1 MMLRI
6 ALVAVMVA
14 SITGVVALTGILPTS
29 AQSAPTPSATR
40 SFDSTSVAPEGQVV
54 VTIAAADYGSAGGV
68 TETLPAGFAYV
79 SSSLAASQV
88 TELSGNRVRFTLQ
101 GDASFTYT
109 VRASSTPG
117 PYDFSGTLRDFERDD
132 YPVGGATSLPVDAPS
147 TPTPSATR
155 SFDSTSVAPEGQ
167 VVVTIA
173 AADYGSAGGVTETL
187 PAGFAYVSS
196 SLAASQVT
204 ELSGNRVRFTLQ
216 GDASF
221 TYTVTASS
229 TPGPYDFSGTL
240 RDFDKT
246 DHTVGGATSLP
257 VDAPSTPTPS
267 ATRSF
272 DSTSVAPEGQVV
284 VTIAAADYGS
294 AGGVTETLPAGFAY
308 VSSSLAASQVTELSG
323 NRVRFTLQGDA
334 SFTYTVT
341 ASSTPGPYDFSG
353 TLRDFDKTDHTVGG
367 ATSLPVEAPS
377 TPTPS
382 AARSFDST
390 SVAPEGQVVVTIAAA
405 DYGSAGGVTETLP
418 AGFAYVSS
426 SLAASQVTELSGNR
440 VRFTLQGDAS
450 FTYTVTASSTPG
462 PYDFS
467 GTLRDFDKTDH
478 TVGGATSLPVRG
490 PSATRSFS
498 STSVAPEG
506 QVVVT
511 IAVADYGSAGGVTE
525 TLPAGFAY
533 VSSSLAA
540 SQVTEL
546 SGNRVRFTLQGDASF
561 TYTVRASSTPGPYDF
576 SGTLRDFDK
585 TDHTVGGATGATS
598 ATMVTVEG
606 PSATRSFS
614 STSVARGGRV
624 VVSIRATNYGE
635 AGGVT
640 ETLPSG
646 FSYVSSSLR
655 ASQVTELSGNRVRF
669 TLQGDASF
677 TYTVT
682 ASSTPGPYDF
692 SGTLRDFERD
702 DYPVGGATSLP
713 VRVADPEPE
722 PDPQR
727 NRAPTFPGSLTT
739 RSIDENLA
747 FGANVGDAVR
757 ATDADLDRLTYAL
770 GGTDASSFTINSSG
784 QIMVGTGTM
793 LDFEDKPS
801 YTVTVSATD
810 PDNASDT
817 ITVTVTVVNVDEDGM
832 VTITP
837 DTTPQVGT
845 ELTAS
850 LEDPD
855 GSVANLTWQWQK
867 DDGQGSYTDIP
878 GATMMSYTPVMADDG
893 RRLQATA
900 MYDDGEGSGKEAM
913 GMTANAVGATGDIV
927 SRYDTD
933 GTPGISEIEASIAVL
948 DYLIR
953 SEITRDEAIQVVT
966 AYREDPLIVGHLNT
980 VTGSLSYF
988 GPEQNNGVELA
999 ALHVNQAGGVLG
1011 AQMIIVTGDTATNPV
1026 QGVAAAR
1033 ALVDV
1038 EGAVAIVGALASGV
1052 TLAVAQSVTV
1062 PKQRLL
1068 ISPASTSPAITVLED
1083 DDFLFRTTVSD
1094 AAQGVVL
1101 ARLAWEIGYETAG
1114 IMLINNAYGE
1124 GLADQFEETF
1134 ASLGGRVTGKVPHE
1148 DSQPTYTS
1156 ELEKATEGDPDVL
1169 LAISYP
1175 GQAEVY
1181 LRESLDGGYSD
1192 TFLFVDGTK
1201 SPEMMEVVGWDAL
1214 EGMLGTAQGS
1224 PESPSLLEFQGSY
1237 AAVHGAP
1244 PEHPFIA
1251 ENYDAA
1257 VLIALAAAKAG
1268 TTTDSVAI
1276 RDALRSIAN
1285 PPGEAVGP
1293 GVEGIKK
1300 ALMLIAEGKDINYE
1314 GAAGTVDFDENG
1326 DVTGYIEIWKVEGGE
1341 IKSTG
1346 RFELP

>member
-1 MMLRI
+1 
-6 ALVAVMVA
+6 
-14 SITGVVALTGILPTS
+14 
-29 AQSAPTPSATR
+29 
-40 SFDSTSVAPEGQVV
+40 
-54 VTIAAADYGSAGGV
+54 
-68 TETLPAGFAYV
+68 
-79 SSSLAASQV
+79 
-88 TELSGNRVRFTLQ
+88 
-101 GDASFTYT
+101 
-109 VRASSTPG
+109 
-117 PYDFSGTLRDFERDD
+117 
-132 YPVGGATSLPVDAPS
+132 
-147 TPTPSATR
+147 
-155 SFDSTSVAPEGQ
+155 
-167 VVVTIA
+167 
-173 AADYGSAGGVTETL
+173 
-187 PAGFAYVSS
+187 
-196 SLAASQVT
+196 
-204 ELSGNRVRFTLQ
+204 
-216 GDASF
+216 
-221 TYTVTASS
+221 
-229 TPGPYDFSGTL
+229 
-240 RDFDKT
+240 
-246 DHTVGGATSLP
+246 
-257 VDAPSTPTPS
+257 
-267 ATRSF
+267 
-272 DSTSVAPEGQVV
+272 
-284 VTIAAADYGS
+284 
-294 AGGVTETLPAGFAY
+294 
-308 VSSSLAASQVTELSG
+308 
-323 NRVRFTLQGDA
+323 
-334 SFTYTVT
+334 
-341 ASSTPGPYDFSG
+341 
-353 TLRDFDKTDHTVGG
+353 
-367 ATSLPVEAPS
+367 
-377 TPTPS
+377 
-382 AARSFDST
+382 
-390 SVAPEGQVVVTIAAA
+390 
-405 DYGSAGGVTETLP
+405 
-418 AGFAYVSS
+418 
-426 SLAASQVTELSGNR
+426 
-440 VRFTLQGDAS
+440 
-450 FTYTVTASSTPG
+450 
-462 PYDFS
+462 
-467 GTLRDFDKTDH
+467 
-478 TVGGATSLPVRG
+478 
-490 PSATRSFS
+490 
-498 STSVAPEG
+498 
-506 QVVVT
+506 
-511 IAVADYGSAGGVTE
+511 
-525 TLPAGFAY
+525 
-533 VSSSLAA
+533 
-540 SQVTEL
+540 
-546 SGNRVRFTLQGDASF
+546 
-561 TYTVRASSTPGPYDF
+561 
-576 SGTLRDFDK
+576 
-585 TDHTVGGATGATS
+585 
-598 ATMVTVEG
+598 
-606 PSATRSFS
+606 
-614 STSVARGGRV
+614 
-624 VVSIRATNYGE
+624 
-635 AGGVT
+635 
-640 ETLPSG
+640 
-646 FSYVSSSLR
+646 
-655 ASQVTELSGNRVRF
+655 
-669 TLQGDASF
+669 
-677 TYTVT
+677 
-682 ASSTPGPYDF
+682 
-692 SGTLRDFERD
+692 
-702 DYPVGGATSLP
+702 
-713 VRVADPEPE
+713 
-722 PDPQR
+722 
-727 NRAPTFPGSLTT
+727 
-739 RSIDENLA
+739 
-747 FGANVGDAVR
+747 
-757 ATDADLDRLTYAL
+757 
-770 GGTDASSFTINSSG
+770 
-784 QIMVGTGTM
+784 MVGTGTM
-793 LDFEDKPS
+793 LDYETKVN
-801 YTVTVSATD
+801 YTVTVRVTD

-817 ITVTVTVVNVDEDGM
+817 IAVTITVGNADDPGM

-850 LEDPD
+850 LEDQD

-893 RRLQATA
+893 SRLQATA

-913 GMTANAVGATGDIV
+913 GMTANAVGATVDIV
-927 SRYDTD
+927 SQYDTD

-1011 AQMIIVTGDTATNPV
+1011 AQMIIVTGDTATNPDT
-1026 QGVAAAR
+1026 GVAAAR

-1068 ISPASTSPAITVLED
+1068 ISPASTSPAITDLED

-1101 ARLAWEIGYETAG
+1101 ARLAWDNGYETAG

-1134 ASLGGRVTGKVPHE
+1134 VSLGGRVTGKVPHE
-1148 DSQPTYTS
+1148 DSQRTYTS

-1181 LRESLDGGYSD
+1181 LRESLDGGFSD

-1224 PESPSLLEFQGSY
+1224 PDSPSLREFQRSY

-1326 DVTGYIEIWKVEGGE
+1326 DVTGYIEIWKVEGGQ

>member
-1 MMLRI
+1 MLRI
-6 ALVAVMVA
+6 VLAVMMVA
-14 SITGVVALTGILPTS
+14 AMVGMVGLLVLPLVS
-29 AQSAPTPSATR
+29 AQGSPSATRSFDKRTVEPGGEVVVTIAVANYGQGGGVTETLPGGFTYESSSLAANEIEVTGQDVKFILLGTTSFTYTVTASSTTGSHRFSGTLRDFEKDDYDVGGASSVTVEATAGQTPSATR
-40 SFDSTSVAPEGQVV
+40 SFDKKTVEPGGEVV
-54 VTIAAADYGSAGGV
+54 VTIAVANYGQGGGV
-68 TETLPAGFAYV
+68 TETLPGGFTYE
-79 SSSLAASQV
+79 SSSLAANEIEV
-88 TELSGNRVRFTLQ
+88 TGQDVSFILQ
-101 GDASFTYT
+101 GTTSFTYT
-109 VRASSTPG
+109 VTTSSTTG
-117 PYDFSGTLRDFERDD
+117 SHRFSGTLRDFERDD
-132 YPVGGATSLPVDAPS
+132 YDVGGASSVTVEA
-147 TPTPSATR
+147 TAGPTPSATR
-155 SFDSTSVAPEGQ
+155 SFDKRTVEPGGE

-173 AADYGSAGGVTETL
+173 VANYGQGGGVTETL
-187 PAGFAYVSS
+187 PGGFTYESS
-196 SLAASQVT
+196 SLAANEIEVT
-204 ELSGNRVRFTLQ
+204 GQDVSFILQ
-216 GDASF
+216 GTTSF

-229 TPGPYDFSGTL
+229 TT
-240 RDFDKT
+240 
-246 DHTVGGATSLP
+246 
-257 VDAPSTPTPS
+257 
-267 ATRSF
+267 
-272 DSTSVAPEGQVV
+272 
-284 VTIAAADYGS
+284 GS
-294 AGGVTETLPAGFAY
+294 H
-308 VSSSLAASQVTELSG
+308 
-323 NRVRFTLQGDA
+323 R
-334 SFTYTVT
+334 
-341 ASSTPGPYDFSG
+341 
-353 TLRDFDKTDHTVGG
+353 
-367 ATSLPVEAPS
+367 
-377 TPTPS
+377 
-382 AARSFDST
+382 
-390 SVAPEGQVVVTIAAA
+390 
-405 DYGSAGGVTETLP
+405 
-418 AGFAYVSS
+418 
-426 SLAASQVTELSGNR
+426 
-440 VRFTLQGDAS
+440 
-450 FTYTVTASSTPG
+450 
-462 PYDFS
+462 
-467 GTLRDFDKTDH
+467 
-478 TVGGATSLPVRG
+478 
-490 PSATRSFS
+490 
-498 STSVAPEG
+498 
-506 QVVVT
+506 
-511 IAVADYGSAGGVTE
+511 
-525 TLPAGFAY
+525 
-533 VSSSLAA
+533 
-540 SQVTEL
+540 
-546 SGNRVRFTLQGDASF
+546 
-561 TYTVRASSTPGPYDF
+561 
-576 SGTLRDFDK
+576 
-585 TDHTVGGATGATS
+585 
-598 ATMVTVEG
+598 
-606 PSATRSFS
+606 
-614 STSVARGGRV
+614 
-624 VVSIRATNYGE
+624 
-635 AGGVT
+635 
-640 ETLPSG
+640 
-646 FSYVSSSLR
+646 
-655 ASQVTELSGNRVRF
+655 
-669 TLQGDASF
+669 
-677 TYTVT
+677 
-682 ASSTPGPYDF
+682 F

-702 DYPVGGATSLP
+702 DYDVGGASSVTVEATAGPTPSATRSFDKRTVEPGGEVVVTIAVANYGQGGGVTETLPGGFTYESSSLAANEIEVTGQDVSFILQGTTSFTYTVTASSTTGSHRFSGTLRDFERDDYDVGGASSVT
-713 VRVADPEPE
+713 VRVAGPEPE
-722 PDPQR
+722 PEPQG
-727 NRAPTFPGSLTT
+727 NRAPTFSGSSTT
-739 RSIDENLA
+739 RSVDENSA
-747 FGANVGDAVR
+747 VGANVGARVTASDP
-757 ATDADLDRLTYAL
+757 DRDTLTYTL
-770 GGTDASSFTINSSG
+770 TGTDAGSFTINSSG

-793 LDFEDKPS
+793 LDFEDKAS
-801 YTVTVSATD
+801 YTVTVGATD

-817 ITVTVTVVNVDEDGM
+817 IAVTITVGNADDPGM

-850 LEDPD
+850 LEDQD

-893 RRLQATA
+893 SRLQATA
-900 MYDDGEGSGKEAM
+900 MYDDSFGEGKTAM
-913 GMTANAVGATGDIV
+913 GMTANAVGATDDIF
-927 SRYDTD
+927 SWYDYDTD

-953 SEITRDEAIQVVT
+953 SLITRDEAIQVVT

-1011 AQMIIVTGDTATNPV
+1011 AQMIIVTRDTATNPA

-1033 ALVDV
+1033 ALLDV

-1068 ISPASTSPAITVLED
+1068 ISPASTSPAITDLED

-1101 ARLAWEIGYETAG
+1101 ARLAWENLYETAG

-1181 LRESLDGGYSD
+1181 LRESLEGGYSD
-1192 TFLFVDGTK
+1192 TFLFVDATK
-1201 SPEMMEVVGWDAL
+1201 SPDMMEVVGWDAL

-1224 PESPSLLEFQGSY
+1224 PESPSLREFQRSY

-1300 ALMLIAEGKDINYE
+1300 ALMLIAEGKDINYQ

-1326 DVTGYIEIWKVEGGE
+1326 DVTGYIEIWKVEGGQ

>member
-6 ALVAVMVA
+6 ALAAIMVA

-29 AQSAPTPSATR
+29 AQSTPSATR
-40 SFDSTSVAPEGQVV
+40 SFDSTSVAPGGQVV
-54 VTIAAADYGSAGGV
+54 VTIAAANYGSAGGV
-68 TETLPAGFAYV
+68 TETLPTGFAYV
-79 SSSLAASQV
+79 SSSLSASQV
-88 TELSGNRVRFTLQ
+88 NESGQNVRFTLQ
-101 GDASFTYT
+101 GDTSFTYT
-109 VRASSTPG
+109 VTASSTPG
-117 PYDFSGTLRDFERDD
+117 SYDFSGTLRDFERDD
-132 YPVGGATSLPVDAPS
+132 HTVGGVDTVTVEAPS

-155 SFDSTSVAPEGQ
+155 SFDSTSVAPGGQ

-173 AADYGSAGGVTETL
+173 AANYGSAGGVTETL
-187 PAGFAYVSS
+187 PTGFAYVSS
-196 SLAASQVT
+196 SLSASQIN
-204 ELSGNRVRFTLQ
+204 ESGQNVRFTLQ
-216 GDASF
+216 GDTSFTYTVTASSTPGSYDFSGTLRDFERDDHTVGGVDTVTVEAPSTPTPSATRSFDSTSVAPGGQVVVTIAAANYGSAGGVTETLPTGFAYVASSLSASQVNESGQNVRFTLQGDTSFTYTVTASSTPGSYDFSGTLRDFERDDHTVGGVDTVTVEAPSTPTPSATRSFDSTSVAPGGQVVVTIAAANYGSAGGVTETLPTGFAYVASSLSASQVNESGQNVRFTLQGDTSF

-246 DHTVGGATSLP
+246 DHTVGG
-257 VDAPSTPTPS
+257 VDTVTVEAPS

-272 DSTSVAPEGQVV
+272 DSTSVAPGGQVV
-284 VTIAAADYGS
+284 VTIAAANYGS
-294 AGGVTETLPAGFAY
+294 AGGVTETLPTGFAY
-308 VSSSLAASQVTELSG
+308 VASSLSASQVNESG
-323 NRVRFTLQGDA
+323 QNVRFTLQGDD

-341 ASSTPGPYDFSG
+341 ASSTPGSYDFSG
-353 TLRDFDKTDHTVGG
+353 TLRDFDKTTTPSSALRGSRWRDRVPLG
-367 ATSLPVEAPS
+367 PS
-377 TPTPS
+377 TRHGGPGGTV
-382 AARSFDST
+382 T
-390 SVAPEGQVVVTIAAA
+390 VTIQAAN
-405 DYGSAGGVTETLP
+405 YGQAGGVTETLP
-418 AGFAYVSS
+418 TGFA
-426 SLAASQVTELSGNR
+426 
-440 VRFTLQGDAS
+440 
-450 FTYTVTASSTPG
+450 
-462 PYDFS
+462 
-467 GTLRDFDKTDH
+467 
-478 TVGGATSLPVRG
+478 
-490 PSATRSFS
+490 
-498 STSVAPEG
+498 
-506 QVVVT
+506 
-511 IAVADYGSAGGVTE
+511 
-525 TLPAGFAY
+525 
-533 VSSSLAA
+533 
-540 SQVTEL
+540 
-546 SGNRVRFTLQGDASF
+546 
-561 TYTVRASSTPGPYDF
+561 
-576 SGTLRDFDK
+576 
-585 TDHTVGGATGATS
+585 
-598 ATMVTVEG
+598 
-606 PSATRSFS
+606 
-614 STSVARGGRV
+614 
-624 VVSIRATNYGE
+624 
-635 AGGVT
+635 
-640 ETLPSG
+640 
-646 FSYVSSSLR
+646 YVSSSLR
-655 ASQVTELSGNRVRF
+655 ASQVTELSGNQVRF
-669 TLQGDASF
+669 TLQGDTSF

-682 ASSTPGPYDF
+682 ASSTPNSYTF
-692 SGTLRDFERD
+692 SGTLRDFDRID
-702 DYPVGGATSLP
+702 HTVGCPCVVT
-713 VRVADPEPE
+713 VRVAAPEPE
-722 PDPQR
+722 PQR

-739 RSIDENLA
+739 RSIDENSA
-747 FGANVGDAVR
+747 SGANVGDAVR
-757 ATDADLDRLTYAL
+757 ATDADLDRLTYSL
-770 GGTDASSFTINSSG
+770 TGTDAGSFTINSSG

-793 LDFEDKPS
+793 LDFEDKAS
-801 YTVTVSATD
+801 YTVTVGATD

-817 ITVTVTVVNVDEDGM
+817 IAVTITVGNVDEDGM

-850 LEDPD
+850 LEDQD

-893 RRLQATA
+893 SRLQATA
-900 MYDDGEGSGKEAM
+900 MYDDSFGEGKTAM
-913 GMTANAVGATGDIV
+913 GMTANAVGATDDIF
-927 SRYDTD
+927 SWREYDYDTD
-933 GTPGISEIEASIAVL
+933 GTLSEIEASIAVL

-953 SEITRDEAIQVVT
+953 GDITRDEAIQVVT

-999 ALHVNQAGGVLG
+999 ALHVNQAGGVHG
-1011 AQMIIVTGDTATNPV
+1011 AQMIIVTGDTATNPA
-1026 QGVAAAR
+1026 QGVIAAR
-1033 ALVDV
+1033 ALLDV

-1101 ARLAWEIGYETAG
+1101 ARLAWENGYETAG

-1181 LRESLDGGYSD
+1181 LRESLEGGYSD

-1224 PESPSLLEFQGSY
+1224 PDSPSLREFQRSY

>member
-1 MMLRI
+1 M
-6 ALVAVMVA
+6 
-14 SITGVVALTGILPTS
+14 
-29 AQSAPTPSATR
+29 
-40 SFDSTSVAPEGQVV
+40 
-54 VTIAAADYGSAGGV
+54 
-68 TETLPAGFAYV
+68 
-79 SSSLAASQV
+79 
-88 TELSGNRVRFTLQ
+88 
-101 GDASFTYT
+101 
-109 VRASSTPG
+109 
-117 PYDFSGTLRDFERDD
+117 
-132 YPVGGATSLPVDAPS
+132 GGATVTVEAPS

-155 SFDSTSVAPEGQ
+155 SFDSTSVAPGGQ

-173 AADYGSAGGVTETL
+173 AADYGQAGGVTETL
-187 PAGFAYVSS
+187 PTGFAYVSS

-204 ELSGNRVRFTLQ
+204 ELR
-216 GDASF
+216 
-221 TYTVTASS
+221 
-229 TPGPYDFSGTL
+229 
-240 RDFDKT
+240 
-246 DHTVGGATSLP
+246 
-257 VDAPSTPTPS
+257 
-267 ATRSF
+267 
-272 DSTSVAPEGQVV
+272 
-284 VTIAAADYGS
+284 AD
-294 AGGVTETLPAGFAY
+294 
-308 VSSSLAASQVTELSG
+308 Q
-323 NRVRFTLQGDA
+323 
-334 SFTYTVT
+334 
-341 ASSTPGPYDFSG
+341 
-353 TLRDFDKTDHTVGG
+353 
-367 ATSLPVEAPS
+367 
-377 TPTPS
+377 
-382 AARSFDST
+382 
-390 SVAPEGQVVVTIAAA
+390 
-405 DYGSAGGVTETLP
+405 
-418 AGFAYVSS
+418 
-426 SLAASQVTELSGNR
+426 
-440 VRFTLQGDAS
+440 
-450 FTYTVTASSTPG
+450 
-462 PYDFS
+462 
-467 GTLRDFDKTDH
+467 
-478 TVGGATSLPVRG
+478 
-490 PSATRSFS
+490 
-498 STSVAPEG
+498 
-506 QVVVT
+506 
-511 IAVADYGSAGGVTE
+511 
-525 TLPAGFAY
+525 
-533 VSSSLAA
+533 
-540 SQVTEL
+540 
-546 SGNRVRFTLQGDASF
+546 
-561 TYTVRASSTPGPYDF
+561 
-576 SGTLRDFDK
+576 
-585 TDHTVGGATGATS
+585 
-598 ATMVTVEG
+598 
-606 PSATRSFS
+606 
-614 STSVARGGRV
+614 
-624 VVSIRATNYGE
+624 
-635 AGGVT
+635 
-640 ETLPSG
+640 
-646 FSYVSSSLR
+646 
-655 ASQVTELSGNRVRF
+655 VRF

-702 DYPVGGATSLP
+702 DYPVGGATRVTVEGPSATRSFSSTSVAPGKVVVTIRAANYGQAGGVTETLPTGFAYVSSSLAASQVTELSGNQVRFTLQGDASFTYTVTASSTP
-713 VRVADPEPE
+713 GPYDFSGTLRDFERDDHPVGGACVVTVRVAAPEPE
-722 PDPQR
+722 PEPQR

-739 RSIDENLA
+739 RSIDENSA
-747 FGANVGDAVR
+747 SGADVGDAVR
-757 ATDADLDRLTYAL
+757 ATDADLDRLTYSL
-770 GGTDASSFTINSSG
+770 TGTDAGSFTINSSG

-793 LDFEDKPS
+793 LDFEDKAS
-801 YTVTVSATD
+801 YTVTVGATD

-817 ITVTVTVVNVDEDGM
+817 IAVTITVGNVDEDGM
-832 VTITP
+832 VTIMP

-850 LEDPD
+850 LEDQD

-893 RRLQATA
+893 SRLQATA
-900 MYDDGEGSGKEAM
+900 MYDDSFGEGKTAM
-913 GMTANAVGATGDIV
+913 GMTANAVGATDDIF
-927 SRYDTD
+927 SWREYDYDTD
-933 GTPGISEIEASIAVL
+933 GTLSEIEASIAVL

-953 SEITRDEAIQVVT
+953 SLITRDEAIQVVT

-1011 AQMIIVTGDTATNPV
+1011 AQMIIVTRDTATNPA

-1033 ALVDV
+1033 ALLDV

-1068 ISPASTSPAITVLED
+1068 ISPASTSPAITDLED

-1101 ARLAWEIGYETAG
+1101 ARLAWENLYETAG

-1134 ASLGGRVTGKVPHE
+1134 VSLGGMVTGKVPHE
-1148 DSQPTYTS
+1148 DSQRTYTS

-1192 TFLFVDGTK
+1192 TFLFVDATK
-1201 SPEMMEVVGWDAL
+1201 SPDMMEVVGWDAL

-1224 PESPSLLEFQGSY
+1224 PESPSLREFQRSY

>member
-6 ALVAVMVA
+6 ALVAIMVA
-14 SITGVVALTGILPTS
+14 SMTGVVALTGILPTS
-29 AQSAPTPSATR
+29 AQSAPSATR
-40 SFDSTSVAPEGQVV
+40 SFNSATVAPGGTVT
-54 VTIAAADYGSAGGV
+54 VTIAAANYGQAGGV
-68 TETLPAGFAYV
+68 TEALPSGFSYV
-79 SSSLAASQV
+79 SGSLSASQV
-88 TELSGNRVRFTLQ
+88 NESGQNVRFTLQ
-101 GDASFTYT
+101 GDTSFTYT
-109 VRASSTPG
+109 VTASSTPG
-117 PYDFSGTLRDFERDD
+117 SYDFSGTLRDFERDD
-132 YPVGGATSLPVDAPS
+132 YPVGGATRITVEAPS

-155 SFDSTSVAPEGQ
+155 SFNSATVAPGGT
-167 VVVTIA
+167 VTVTIQA
-173 AADYGSAGGVTETL
+173 ANYGQAGGVTETL
-187 PAGFAYVSS
+187 PSGFAYVSS
-196 SLAASQVT
+196 SLSASQVN
-204 ELSGNRVRFTLQ
+204 ESGQNVRFTLQ
-216 GDASF
+216 GDTSF

-229 TPGPYDFSGTL
+229 TPGSYDFSGTL
-240 RDFDKT
+240 RDFERD
-246 DHTVGGATSLP
+246 DYPVGGATR
-257 VDAPSTPTPS
+257 VTVEAPSTPTPS

-272 DSTSVAPEGQVV
+272 NSATVAPGGTVT
-284 VTIAAADYGS
+284 VTIQAA
-294 AGGVTETLPAGFAY
+294 
-308 VSSSLAASQVTELSG
+308 
-323 NRVRFTLQGDA
+323 
-334 SFTYTVT
+334 
-341 ASSTPGPYDFSG
+341 
-353 TLRDFDKTDHTVGG
+353 
-367 ATSLPVEAPS
+367 
-377 TPTPS
+377 
-382 AARSFDST
+382 
-390 SVAPEGQVVVTIAAA
+390 
-405 DYGSAGGVTETLP
+405 
-418 AGFAYVSS
+418 
-426 SLAASQVTELSGNR
+426 
-440 VRFTLQGDAS
+440 
-450 FTYTVTASSTPG
+450 
-462 PYDFS
+462 
-467 GTLRDFDKTDH
+467 
-478 TVGGATSLPVRG
+478 
-490 PSATRSFS
+490 
-498 STSVAPEG
+498 
-506 QVVVT
+506 
-511 IAVADYGSAGGVTE
+511 
-525 TLPAGFAY
+525 
-533 VSSSLAA
+533 
-540 SQVTEL
+540 
-546 SGNRVRFTLQGDASF
+546 
-561 TYTVRASSTPGPYDF
+561 
-576 SGTLRDFDK
+576 
-585 TDHTVGGATGATS
+585 
-598 ATMVTVEG
+598 
-606 PSATRSFS
+606 
-614 STSVARGGRV
+614 
-624 VVSIRATNYGE
+624 NYGQ

-646 FSYVSSSLR
+646 FAYVSSSLS
-655 ASQVTELSGNRVRF
+655 ASQVNESGQNVRF
-669 TLQGDASF
+669 TLQGDTSF

-702 DYPVGGATSLP
+702 DYPVGGTTRITVEAPSTPTPSATRSFNPATVDPGGTVMVTIEAANYGSAGGVTETLPSGFSYVSSSLSASQVNESGQNVRFTLQGDASFTYSVTASSTPGPYDFSGTLRDFDKIDHTVVGTTRVTVEGPSATRSFSSTSVARGGRVVVSIRVTNYGQAGGVTETLPSGFSYVSSSLSASQVNESGQNVRFTLQGATSFTYTVTASSTPNSYTFSGTLRDFDRIDHTVGGATRVT
-713 VRVADPEPE
+713 VRGAEPEPE
-722 PDPQR
+722 PQG
-727 NRAPTFPGSLTT
+727 NRAPAFTDGAATT
-739 RSIDENLA
+739 RSIAENSA
-747 FGANVGDAVR
+747 AGTNVGAPVR
-757 ATDADLDRLTYAL
+757 ATDLDDDTVTYSLT
-770 GGTDASSFTINSSG
+770 GTDAGSFTINSSG

-801 YTVTVSATD
+801 YTVTVGATD

-817 ITVTVTVVNVDEDGM
+817 ISVTITVGNADDPGV

-850 LEDPD
+850 LKDQD

-893 RRLQATA
+893 SRLQATA
-900 MYDDGEGSGKEAM
+900 MYDDGEGSGKTAM
-913 GMTANAVGATGDIV
+913 GMTANAVGATGDIF

-953 SEITRDEAIQVVT
+953 DEITRDEAIQVVT
-966 AYREDPLIVGHLNT
+966 AYRENRLIVGHLNT

-1011 AQMIIVTGDTATNPV
+1011 AQMIIVTGDTATNPDT
-1026 QGVAAAR
+1026 GVAAAR

-1038 EGAVAIVGALASGV
+1038 EGAVAIVGALASSV

-1101 ARLAWEIGYETAG
+1101 ARLAREIGYETAG

-1181 LRESLDGGYSD
+1181 LRESLEGGYSD

-1224 PESPSLLEFQGSY
+1224 PDSPSLREFQRSY